1 MRENLCSVEMGNKS
15 NMTPPGRDAET
26 DYTHEH
32 GNNQLSSSTCFLP
45 VIVEHRWDVLSRKSV
60 RCVGDQEAGLTHR
73 TIANYNA
80 FDVLHHDAPRPSRP
94 LHLVQ
99 AAR

>member
-1 MRENLCSVEMGNKS
+1 MGNKS
-15 NMTPPGRDAET
+15 NVAPART
-26 DYTHEH
+26 DMIEYTQTQRQIYYTHKH
-32 GNNQLSSSTCFLP
+32 SNFQPYSSNLCFIP

-80 FDVLHHDAPRPSRP
+80 FDVLHRDAPRPSRP
-94 LHLVQ
+94 LLLAQ